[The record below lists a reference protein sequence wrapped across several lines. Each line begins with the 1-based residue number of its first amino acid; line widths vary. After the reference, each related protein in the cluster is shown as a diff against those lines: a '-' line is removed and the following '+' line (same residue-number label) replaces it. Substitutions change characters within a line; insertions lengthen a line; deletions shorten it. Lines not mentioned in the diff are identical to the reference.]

1 MFINHFVRYEANPNI
16 KMLVLLGE
24 VSYIALF
31 LVKSVMMDSLKKIK
45 LAVFI

>member
-1 MFINHFVRYEANPNI
+1 MFIDHFIRYEANPNI

-31 LVKSVMMDSLKKIK
+31 LVKLVMMSFLTKI
-45 LAVFI
+45 